1 MDEPEVEQFLDTAMD
16 GALRVYRELPPGE
29 QAEVDQHVAAI
40 RQELGSRGLPVTL
53 GPLRTYVAT
62 LELTRRQK
70 VQSNEM
76 LLWIAHRVVACAVL
90 RSQISH

>member
-1 MDEPEVEQFLDTAMD
+1 VSEAERFLDTAMD

-29 QAEVDQHVAAI
+29 QAEADQHVAAI
-40 RQELGSRGLPVTL
+40 RRELGSRGLPVTL
-53 GPLRTYVAT
+53 EVLRTYVAT

-70 VQSNEM
+70 VQSDEM
-76 LLWIAHRVVACAVL
+76 QLWTAYRVAACAVL